1 MSVSQSR
8 ARGGDSRPHLRLSE
22 SESMSWSGNLHFQ
35 QVSLMV
41 LMRVVTEPQSGHATS
56 EGWAL
61 STQQGV
67 QVGAFEGGAL

>member
-1 MSVSQSR
+1 M
-8 ARGGDSRPHLRLSE
+8 L
-22 SESMSWSGNLHFQ
+22 WSGNLHFQ
-35 QVSLMV
+35 QVSLVV
-41 LMRVVTEPQSGHATS
+41 LVQVVTEPQSGHATP

>member
-1 MSVSQSR
+1 M
-8 ARGGDSRPHLRLSE
+8 L
-22 SESMSWSGNLHFQ
+22 WSGNLHFQ

-41 LMRVVTEPQSGHATS
+41 LVQVVTEPQSGHATP